1 MKYAYGDI
9 YYAWDGG
16 DVVHWGR
23 ATLPALHPGRW
34 LRLGPLGTIGSAL
47 PMSSLLQIAN
57 PGSGRAVT
65 GDGRS
70 LYIAEMDTAVR
81 HGLRW

>member
-1 MKYAYGDI
+1 MAAEKDI

-47 PMSSLLQIAN
+47 PNSLALQIAN
-57 PGSGRAVT
+57 PNAAA
-65 GDGRS
+65 RS
-70 LYIAEMDTAVR
+70 IDYWRRDR
-81 HGLRW
+81 